1 MSNSISV
8 HYNSVMS
15 ATYNYNN
22 ITAGEYET
30 VTGQETGIHTQ
41 QTTDHRAHTP
51 FTHIFTPSGSL
62 IIQCD

>member
-1 MSNSISV
+1 
-8 HYNSVMS
+8 MS

-22 ITAGEYET
+22 ITAAEYET

-41 QTTDHRAHTP
+41 QTTTHRAHTP